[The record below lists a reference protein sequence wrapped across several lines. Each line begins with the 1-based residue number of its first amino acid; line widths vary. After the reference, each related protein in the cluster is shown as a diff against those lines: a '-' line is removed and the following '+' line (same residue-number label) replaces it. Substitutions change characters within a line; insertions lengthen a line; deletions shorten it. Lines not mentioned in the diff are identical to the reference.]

1 MLSYTE
7 FLRRVPKAELHCHLG
22 GAIRATTLGDLAKKN
37 GFALPRPAERIYEFG
52 NFYEFLDI
60 FRLVALALKTPDDFA
75 RVTWEAIEDGV
86 TSGNRRHVEFFF
98 NPDYYYP
105 NGIRYGGML
114 DGILAGAAAGQRDF
128 GASTLVI
135 PSIDRQVM
143 TPAQAVE
150 MVEIVLA
157 DRRDGV
163 VGIGLDGAERAGPP
177 QTFSQAYALAGKGG
191 LKRTAHVCEDNQTL
205 TEAPPSNYLACRD
218 LLHCDRLDHGYNVLA
233 DDAVVAQARDDGL
246 YFTGC
251 TISRLPGNF
260 EARQQRI
267 RRMHA
272 LGLRMTLNT
281 DDPTIFGTNIG
292 HGWLTLFAALGWGPD
307 LARDMSLN
315 GIDASW
321 LDPGEKAAWRRRF
334 EQEIE
339 TLLSDLDPADRSVQP
354 EVALSTP
361 LVFRSRRAT
370 QRP

>member
-7 FLRRVPKAELHCHLG
+7 FLRRIPKTELHCHLG

-37 GFALPRPAERIYEFG
+37 GFALPRPGERIYEFQ

-75 RVTWEAIEDGV
+75 RVTYEAIEDGV
-86 TSGNRRHVEFFF
+86 ISGNRRHVEFFF
-98 NPDYYYP
+98 NPNYYYA
-105 NGIRYGGML
+105 NGIGYGGML
-114 DGILAGAAAGQRDF
+114 DGILAGAAAGRRDF
-128 GASTLVI
+128 GVSTLVI

-177 QTFSQAYALAGKGG
+177 QTFVEAYALAGKGG

-205 TEAPPSNYLACRD
+205 AEAPPSNYLACRE
-218 LLHCDRLDHGYNVLA
+218 LLGCERLDHGYNVLA
-233 DDAVVAQARDDGL
+233 DATVVARARDDGL

-260 EARQQRI
+260 GPRQQRI
-267 RRMHA
+267 KRMHEE
-272 LGLRMTLNT
+272 GLRMTLNT

-292 HGWLTLFAALGWGPD
+292 HGWLTLFAALGWDPD
-307 LARDMSLN
+307 LARAMSLN

-321 LDPGEKAAWRRRF
+321 LDPGEKAGWRRHF
-334 EQEIE
+334 EQEIAAL
-339 TLLSDLDPADRSVQP
+339 TADLDPVDRTIEP
-354 EVALSTP
+354 AVALTETR
-361 LVFRSRRAT
+361 LVRPRA
-370 QRP
+370 